1 MNGKHFVLKL
11 RTIVAA
17 LLVLAALVGPSG
29 LLHTPAAS
37 AASANWV
44 QQYTGQEVLK
54 FASTDANH
62 LWASTSRGYV
72 LWTDNGG
79 QTWNPVDAGA
89 VWGAVLHGVDFADN
103 LNGWTGGE
111 AGTGGILFHTTD
123 GGRTWQQQ
131 FDGSGQRIFAVEV
144 LSPSTVII
152 VGGGTQFTIARRSTD
167 AGKTWITMPVNLND
181 AMFLDVFFLD
191 ASTGWIVGSQGG
203 IAKTTDGGDTWTVQP
218 APSNWGLKRVHFA
231 DANNGWAGG
240 YYGMLERTSNSGASW
255 TQQNP
260 VLPAYTHVLGVAAVN
275 STTAWISGYGG
286 GAQSRP
292 YVKRTTDGGTTWVQD
307 MPTVGPYD
315 SFAAVKFL
323 DAENGWAGGFAGI
336 FRRSGT
342 TSVAAPIATKTA
354 TATATATASTRTI
367 PATATATTRTVAST
381 ATATATRRSA
391 SATATATPT
400 RRTTPATSTATTRL
414 ATVTSTATATTS
426 TVAATATATARTGT
440 VPLAP
445 TNTPTATSTPELTP
459 VSSDTPIPTG
469 GTTECF
475 VAFSDVPE
483 GSTFRAYVQC
493 LACLNVLGGY
503 SDGTFHPQGN
513 ITRGQLSKLVSNA
526 AGYNE
531 SVSGQTFSDVP
542 PGSPFYTYVE
552 RIVGRGII
560 SGYGDG
566 TFRAGEPASRG
577 QIAKIVANAAGL
589 SGAVSGQTFSDVPP
603 GSSFYPFIERLSAR
617 DVIGGYQ
624 DGTFRSSEPA
634 TRGQVSKIIANTFF
648 PDCQTP

>member
-11 RTIVAA
+11 RPIVAA
-17 LLVLAALVGPSG
+17 LLVLAAALVEPSG
-29 LLHTPAAS
+29 LLHARTTS

-44 QQYTGQEVLK
+44 QQYTGLEVLK

-79 QTWNPVDAGA
+79 QTWNPVDAGS

-144 LSPSTVII
+144 LSPNTVII

-167 AGKTWITMPVNLND
+167 AGKTWITMPVSLND

-191 ASTGWIVGSQGG
+191 ARTGWIVGSQGG

-231 DANNGWAGG
+231 DPNNGWTGG
-240 YYGMLERTSNSGASW
+240 YYGMLEHTSNSGATW

-260 VLPAYTHVLGVAAVN
+260 VLPDYTHVLGVAAVN

-292 YVKRTTDGGTTWVQD
+292 YVKRTTDGGATWVQD
-307 MPTVGPYD
+307 MPVVGPYD

-336 FRRSGT
+336 FRRYGT
-342 TSVAAPIATKTA
+342 AGAAAPTATKTA
-354 TATATATASTRTI
+354 TATPTTGTMRTT
-367 PATATATTRTVAST
+367 PTATTRTVAST
-381 ATATATRRSA
+381 ATATATRRSV

-400 RRTTPATSTATTRL
+400 RRTIPATATATTRR
-414 ATVTSTATATTS
+414 ATVTSTATA
-426 TVAATATATARTGT
+426 ATGT

-445 TNTPTATSTPELTP
+445 TSTPTAMNTPALTP

-469 GTTECF
+469 GTTECS

-483 GSTFRAYVQC
+483 GSTFHAYVRC
-493 LACLNVLGGY
+493 LACLNVLNGY
-503 SDGTFHPQGN
+503 SDGTFQPQGN

-526 AGYNE
+526 AGYSEN
-531 SVSGQTFSDVP
+531 VSGQTFSDVP

-552 RIVGRGII
+552 RIASRGII

-577 QIAKIVANAAGL
+577 QIAKIVANAARL

-617 DVIGGYQ
+617 NVIGGYQ

-648 PDCQTP
+648 PNCQAP